1 MEKILSMEYPTRIQI
16 YEYMRILVIEYI
28 SPEAIEECMSNI
40 NSCEQEGRFPPG
52 KWLLHTVD
60 ENTKKS
66 RVSLSVAHQELYRDI
81 CSFCI

>member
-1 MEKILSMEYPTRIQI
+1 MEYRTRTQI
-16 YEYMRILVIEYI
+16 FEYMRIL
-28 SPEAIEECMSNI
+28 IEEYV
-40 NSCEQEGRFPPG
+40 NSEEMEECLSVIDECEKEGRFPPG